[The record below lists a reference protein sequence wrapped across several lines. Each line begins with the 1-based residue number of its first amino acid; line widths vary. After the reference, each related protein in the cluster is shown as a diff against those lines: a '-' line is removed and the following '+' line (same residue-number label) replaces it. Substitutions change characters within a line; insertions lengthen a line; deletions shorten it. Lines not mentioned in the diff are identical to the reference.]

1 MSKVRSFNFNSII
14 ILKRWHM
21 VPKSSGKCLVT
32 FLSIF
37 IFFLFAAV
45 ASGDPLD
52 NWYVR
57 NPLPQQLIT
66 NIIANS
72 ITFGNNTFVAV
83 GDNGYIATSSD
94 GITWTYRNVGTSY
107 DFQAVT
113 FVNNIFVAVGDGV
126 FTSPDGITWTERA
139 VPIPDIEC
147 PWEKK
152 QNAQL
157 KAITYGNGMFV
168 AVGCVVCSIPYE
180 EDPLFDMRYQILV
193 SEDSI
198 NWHWIGILHS
208 HANPGSCCLED
219 IAYGNGL
226 FMAVGDFCVFT
237 SSDGITWCDP
247 TPNVFTDYTLH
258 GITYANNRFVGV
270 GEYGSYGA
278 ILTTE
283 DGGITWDKRLYG
295 IPTALF
301 DVIYAENTFVA
312 IGENCAI
319 FTSSAGV
326 SWSPIDSPPCSE
338 YLLRSITYGKNKFV
352 AVGGNESKGFI
363 TTSPDGI
370 TWETN
375 ETNVTADLNQDLKD
389 IAYGENILVA
399 VGKGLSDT
407 SVSYG
412 VILASLE
419 GTSWIERSP
428 GTIKSINA
436 VAYGRSTFVAV
447 GEDGIMFSST
457 DGITWNE
464 VLSSIT
470 QTFNAITYGNNIFV
484 AVGNQGTVLCS
495 PDGITWKRGNK
506 GDKEHPK
513 KYPPITADLNAI
525 TYGKDLFVAVGNDGT
540 IFTSS
545 GSEVKV
551 WKPRYSGVTTNIFDI
566 TFGNNTFVAV
576 CEGDYVLTS
585 VDGKSWV
592 KRSSLTNGIL
602 RSVTFAYG
610 TFVACGT
617 DYVATSPDG
626 INWTRRSLSS
636 IDVPTISLSGITSG
650 NSTFIAVG
658 KESIIIQS
666 DLIAPEPQI
675 SVSPDSLN
683 FDSVT
688 VGSSS
693 PPQTIT
699 VTNQGTDDLLI
710 DQVTVKGENTKDFKI
725 QNDFC
730 SDKTI
735 EPSETCTVRVV
746 FSPKSKGAKMVVL
759 SFPSNDPDMND
770 NPYQVILSGLGVK

>member
-1 MSKVRSFNFNSII
+1 MVTKRSE
-14 ILKRWHM
+14 
-21 VPKSSGKCLVT
+21 KCLVT

-37 IFFLFAAV
+37 VFFLCSTI

-52 NWYVR
+52 NWYLR
-57 NPLPQQLIT
+57 NPLPQRLIT

-83 GDNGYIATSSD
+83 GDNGYIATSPD

-113 FVNNIFVAVGDGV
+113 FANNTFVVVGDGV

-139 VPIPDIEC
+139 VPQPAPEC
-147 PWEKK
+147 TWEKK
-152 QNAQL
+152 LNAQL
-157 KAITYGNGMFV
+157 KAVTYGNGMFV
-168 AVGCVVCSIPYE
+168 AVGCVVCTVPLGELYE
-180 EDPLFDMRYQILV
+180 IRYQILA
-193 SEDSI
+193 SPDGI
-198 NWHWIGILHS
+198 NWNWIGIEILS
-208 HANPGSCCLED
+208 TLFKCCLED

-237 SSDGITWCDP
+237 SSDGITWTDTNP
-247 TPNVFTDYTLH
+247 EILTDYTLH
-258 GITYANNRFVGV
+258 GITYANNRFVAV
-270 GEYGSYGA
+270 GEYGSFGA

-283 DGGITWDKRLYG
+283 DGGTTWDKRLYG
-295 IPTALF
+295 ITTALF
-301 DVIYAENTFVA
+301 DVTYANNTFVA
-312 IGENCAI
+312 VGENCAI
-319 FTSSAGV
+319 FTSSDGV
-326 SWSPIDSPPCSE
+326 SWAPIDPPPCTE

-375 ETNVTADLNQDLKD
+375 ETHVTADLNQDLKD
-389 IAYGENILVA
+389 IVYGENTFVA
-399 VGKGLSDT
+399 VGKGVSNT
-407 SVSYG
+407 SGSYG

-428 GTIKSINA
+428 GTIKSING

-447 GEDGIMFSST
+447 GEDGIIFSST

-470 QTFNAITYGNNIFV
+470 KTFNAITYGNNIFV
-484 AVGNQGTVLCS
+484 AVGDNGTVLFS

-506 GDKEHPK
+506 KDKEHPK
-513 KYPPITADLNAI
+513 KNPPITTNLNAI
-525 TYGKDLFVAVGNDGT
+525 TYGKDLFVAVGPGGT
-540 IFTSS
+540 IFTAK
-545 GSEVKV
+545 GSEVPV
-551 WKPRYSGVTTNIFDI
+551 WKARYSGVTTNIFDVA
-566 TFGNNTFVAV
+566 FGNNIFVAI
-576 CEGDYVLTS
+576 CDGDYVLTS
-585 VDGKSWV
+585 PDGKSWT

-636 IDVPTISLSGITSG
+636 IDVPTISLSAITSG

-658 KESIIIQS
+658 QESIIIQS
-666 DLIAPEPQI
+666 DLISPEPQI

-683 FDSVT
+683 FGSVM
-688 VGSSS
+688 VNSSS
-693 PPQTIT
+693 PPETIT
-699 VTNQGTDDLLI
+699 VTNQGTNDLLI
-710 DQVTVKGENTKDFKI
+710 EQVTVIGEDKKQFTI

-730 SDKTI
+730 SNKAI
-735 EPSETCTVRVV
+735 EPSETCTVKVS
-746 FSPKSKGAKMVVL
+746 FSPKSKGAKTVVL
-759 SFPSNDPDMND
+759 SIPCNDPDVSD
-770 NPYQVILSGLGVK
+770 NPYQVIMTGSGVK

>member
-1 MSKVRSFNFNSII
+1 MM
-14 ILKRWHM
+14 KR
-21 VPKSSGKCLVT
+21 SGKCLVFSLSFFV
-32 FLSIF
+32 FLLIA
-37 IFFLFAAV
+37 LP

-52 NWYVR
+52 NWHLR
-57 NPLPQQLIT
+57 NPLPQRLIT
-66 NIIANS
+66 NSITNS
-72 ITFGNNTFVAV
+72 ITFGNNIFVTV
-83 GDNGYIATSSD
+83 GDNGAILTSFD

-107 DFQAVT
+107 DFKAVT
-113 FVNNIFVAVGDGV
+113 FANSTFVAVGDGI

-139 VPIPDIEC
+139 VPQPAPTCVWD
-147 PWEKK
+147 KK
-152 QNAQL
+152 LNAQL

-168 AVGCVVCSIPYE
+168 AVGCVVCTEPSGSLYVI
-180 EDPLFDMRYQILV
+180 RYQVLV
-193 SEDSI
+193 SPDGI
-198 NWHWIGILHS
+198 NWYWIGIETL
-208 HANPGSCCLED
+208 ATLYGCCLED

-237 SSDGITWCDP
+237 SSDGITWEDKRP
-247 TPNVFTDYTLH
+247 QMLTDYTLH
-258 GITYANNRFVGV
+258 GIVYENNKFVAV

-283 DGGITWDKRLYG
+283 DGGTTWDKRLYG
-295 IPTALF
+295 ITTALF
-301 DVIYAENTFVA
+301 DVTYGNNTFVA
-312 IGENCAI
+312 VGENCAI
-319 FTSSAGV
+319 FTSSDGI
-326 SWSPIDSPPCSE
+326 SWTSSDTPPCSE
-338 YLLRSITYGKNKFV
+338 YLLRSITYGNNKFV

-370 TWETN
+370 TWETS
-375 ETNVTADLNQDLKD
+375 ETSETMGLNQDLKD
-389 IAYGENILVA
+389 IAYGENTFVA

-428 GTIKSINA
+428 GTIKGINA
-436 VAYGRSTFVAV
+436 VAYGGSTFVAG
-447 GEDGIMFSST
+447 GEDGIIFSST

-464 VLSSIT
+464 EISST
-470 QTFNAITYGNNIFV
+470 TTTFNAVTYGNNIFV
-484 AVGNQGTVLCS
+484 AAGNQGTVLFS

-513 KYPPITADLNAI
+513 KHPPITADLNAI
-525 TYGKDLFVAVGNDGT
+525 TYGKGLFVAVGNDGT

-592 KRSSLTNGIL
+592 KRSSLTNGSLQSI
-602 RSVTFAYG
+602 TFAYG
-610 TFVACGT
+610 TFAACGT

-626 INWTRRSLSS
+626 INWTRRSLGTVDSS
-636 IDVPTISLSGITSG
+636 TISLSNITSG

-658 KESIIIQS
+658 KDGIIIQS

-710 DQVTVKGENTKDFKI
+710 DQATVVGEDAKQFII

-735 EPSETCTVRVV
+735 EPSETCTVKVV
-746 FSPKSKGAKMVVL
+746 FSPKSKEAKKVVL

-770 NPYQVILSGLGVK
+770 NPYQVIMSGTGEK

>member
-1 MSKVRSFNFNSII
+1 
-14 ILKRWHM
+14 M

-525 TYGKDLFVAVGNDGT
+525 TYGKGLFVAVGNDGA

>member
-1 MSKVRSFNFNSII
+1 M
-14 ILKRWHM
+14 
-21 VPKSSGKCLVT
+21 
-32 FLSIF
+32 
-37 IFFLFAAV
+37 
-45 ASGDPLD
+45 
-52 NWYVR
+52 
-57 NPLPQQLIT
+57 PQQLIT

-83 GDNGYIATSSD
+83 GDDGYIATSSD

-107 DFQAVT
+107 NFKSVT
-113 FVNNIFVAVGDGV
+113 FANNIFVAVGDGV

-139 VPIPDIEC
+139 VPNPSVKC

-152 QNAQL
+152 SNAQL

-168 AVGCVVCSIPYE
+168 AVGCVVCSYPYE
-180 EDPLFDMRYQILV
+180 EDPLYDIRYQILV

-198 NWHWIGILHS
+198 IWHWIALLYS
-208 HANPGSCCLED
+208 HANSTTCCLED
-219 IAYGNGL
+219 IAYGDGL
-226 FMAVGDFCVFT
+226 FMAVGDFCVMT
-237 SSDGITWCDP
+237 SFDGLNWGVP
-247 TPNVFTDYTLH
+247 TPNVLTDYTLH

-278 ILTTE
+278 IVTTE
-283 DGGITWDKRLYG
+283 DEGITWDKRLYG

-301 DVIYAENTFVA
+301 DVIYANNTFIAV
-312 IGENCAI
+312 GENCAI
-319 FTSSAGV
+319 FTSSDAV

-399 VGKGLSDT
+399 VGKGLFNT
-407 SVSYG
+407 SGSYG

-436 VAYGRSTFVAV
+436 VAYGQSTFVAA
-447 GEDGIMFSST
+447 GENGIMFSST

-484 AVGNQGTVLCS
+484 AVGNQGTVLFS

-525 TYGKDLFVAVGNDGT
+525 TYGKDLFVAVGPGGT
-540 IFTSS
+540 IFTSK
-545 GSEVKV
+545 GSEVPV
-551 WKPRYSGVTTNIFDI
+551 WKARYSGVTTNIFDVA
-566 TFGNNTFVAV
+566 FGNNIFVAI
-576 CEGDYVLTS
+576 CDGDYVLTS
-585 VDGKSWV
+585 ADGKSWT

-610 TFVACGT
+610 TFAACGT

-636 IDVPTISLSGITSG
+636 IDVPTISLSAITSG

-658 KESIIIQS
+658 QESIIIQS
-666 DLIAPEPQI
+666 DVIAPEPQI

-699 VTNQGTDDLLI
+699 VTNQGSDDLLI
-710 DQVTVKGENTKDFKI
+710 DQVSIAGEDKKHFTIK
-725 QNDFC
+725 NDFC
-730 SDKTI
+730 SDKAI
-735 EPSETCTVRVV
+735 GPSETCIVQVV

-759 SFPSNDPDMND
+759 SLPSNDPDASD
-770 NPYQVILSGLGVK
+770 NPFQIIMVGSGEK